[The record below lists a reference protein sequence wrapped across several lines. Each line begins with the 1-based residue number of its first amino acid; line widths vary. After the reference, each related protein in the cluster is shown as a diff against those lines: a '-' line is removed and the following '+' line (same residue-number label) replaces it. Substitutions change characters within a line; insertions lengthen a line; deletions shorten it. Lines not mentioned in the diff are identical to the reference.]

1 MYVTP
6 EAFLKARKLF
16 SINAHHCYF
25 IYH

>member
-1 MYVTP
+1 MYATP